1 MFCPFCAVQLGDAP
15 KFCPSCGMNVG
26 FLTERPSTSSSVGHG
41 PTEDD
46 LIRAYFRKDHS
57 NEIIRDFLESKH
69 GIVMS
74 LKTLKRRLKRLNLS
88 RRANYTPLETVNAA
102 ITTELNGSGQL
113 LGYRAM
119 WQTLRQKHSLT
130 VKRDN
135 VMQALRLLNPTGV
148 SLRHRRR
155 FVRRSYCA
163 AGPNQVWHVDG
174 YDKLKPFGIAIS
186 GCIDGYSRRV
196 MWLSSGSTNN
206 DPAVIAQHYL
216 QCVSSYGLP
225 ARLRTDCGT
234 ENGDMAAIHCSLR
247 EDHTD
252 EFAGSVSHMYGTSTA
267 NQRIESWWSFFR
279 KQRTQFWMD
288 LFSDLRERHYFNG
301 THEHKCLVRYVFLG
315 IFQKELDEHREL
327 WNNHTIRPVRQSLCP
342 SGKPETMY
350 HLPHRFGGRDCGF
363 PVDPQVLQEFKDLLP
378 PTNSLCGDANLQ
390 AYFANL
396 ERQSQLAPP
405 INWPAAVDNYIRLK
419 EMAGL

>member
-1 MFCPFCAVQLGDAP
+1 ME
-15 KFCPSCGMNVG
+15 K
-26 FLTERPSTSSSVGHG
+26 
-41 PTEDD
+41 
-46 LIRAYFRKDHS
+46 
-57 NEIIRDFLESKH
+57 
-69 GIVMS
+69 
-74 LKTLKRRLKRLNLS
+74 KTLGETQAQSLS
-88 RRANYTPLETVNAA
+88 SPLANERTVYDYDP
-102 ITTELNGSGQL
+102 GSV
-113 LGYRAM
+113 
-119 WQTLRQKHSLT
+119 T
-130 VKRDN
+130 
-135 VMQALRLLNPTGV
+135 
-148 SLRHRRR
+148 
-155 FVRRSYCA
+155 
-163 AGPNQVWHVDG
+163 GPNQVWHVDG

-206 DPAVIAQHYL
+206 DPAVIAHHYL
-216 QCVSSYGLP
+216 QCVSSCGLP
-225 ARLRTDCGT
+225 ARLWTDCGT

-252 EFAGSVSHMYGTSTA
+252 EFAGSLSHMYGTSTA

-327 WNNHTIRPVRQSLCP
+327 WNNHTIRPVRQSRCP

-363 PVDPQVLQEFKDLLP
+363 PVDPQVSQEFKDLLP
-378 PTNSLCGDANLQ
+378 PTNSLCGEANLQ
-390 AYFANL
+390 AY
-396 ERQSQLAPP
+396 
-405 INWPAAVDNYIRLK
+405 
-419 EMAGL
+419 

>member
-1 MFCPFCAVQLGDAP
+1 MLRWTLNSA
-15 KFCPSCGMNVG
+15 
-26 FLTERPSTSSSVGHG
+26 
-41 PTEDD
+41 
-46 LIRAYFRKDHS
+46 IR
-57 NEIIRDFLESKH
+57 
-69 GIVMS
+69 
-74 LKTLKRRLKRLNLS
+74 
-88 RRANYTPLETVNAA
+88 
-102 ITTELNGSGQL
+102 TELNGSGQL

-119 WQTLRQKHSLT
+119 WQTLQQTHSLT
-130 VKRDN
+130 VRRDN
-135 VMQALRLLNPTGV
+135 VMQALRFLNPERV

-155 FVRRSYCA
+155 FFRRSYCA
-163 AGPNQVWHVDG
+163 AGPNQVWHADG

-186 GCIDGYSRRV
+186 GCIDGYSRRL

-206 DPAVIAQHYL
+206 NPAVIAQYYL
-216 QCVSSYGLP
+216 QCVSNCGVFP

-234 ENGDMAAIHCSLR
+234 ENGDMAAIQCSLR

-252 EFAGSVSHMYGTSTA
+252 EFAGPLSHMYGTSTA
-267 NQRIESWWSFFR
+267 NQRIESWWSIFR

-288 LFSDLRERHYFNG
+288 LFSDLRDRHYFNG

-363 PVDPQVLQEFKDLLP
+363 QVDPQVLQEFKDLLP
-378 PTNSLCGDANLQ
+378 PTNSLCGDDDLQ

-405 INWPAAVDNYIRLK
+405 INWPAAVDNYLALK